1 MASKERNHYARKHS
15 PDQKPRSGIAG
26 PLKER
31 ATNGEITCAS
41 AFGLA
46 ADLKESPGEV
56 GVNADL
62 LEIRVTKCQLGL
74 FGYRPEKKVVRPSGT
89 ISKELEG
96 AVREA
101 LIDKRLP
108 CRSAWDIA
116 KRFSVGKME
125 VSSACEALGIKI
137 SPCQLGAF

>member
-15 PDQKPRSGIAG
+15 PDQKPRPGIAG

-41 AFGLA
+41 AFALA